1 MVREVIKKITA
12 PSTDADLETSDDVC
26 LASELLSAF
35 SCFSSLRVSTFLVH
49 YARLFVL
56 FSANYFH
63 NWREML
69 EGEEETSSPPL
80 RHV

>member
-12 PSTDADLETSDDVC
+12 SSTDVDLETFDDVC
-26 LASELLSAF
+26 SGSAF
-35 SCFSSLRVSTFLVH
+35 SCFTSLRSESPTFLVH

-63 NWREML
+63 N
-69 EGEEETSSPPL
+69 
-80 RHV
+80 

>member
-12 PSTDADLETSDDVC
+12 SSTDADLETFDDVC
-26 LASELLSAF
+26 LASELQPF
-35 SCFSSLRVSTFLVH
+35 HVSPRSESPTFLVH

-63 NWREML
+63 N
-69 EGEEETSSPPL
+69 
-80 RHV
+80 